1 MYSSAVFENYFE
13 EFSQPEILRVPI
25 EGVVLQM
32 KSMHID
38 AVANFPF
45 PTPPDRQS
53 LRQAEKMLTYLGALE
68 TPPNAA
74 PFGTA
79 GGTVTDIGRTMSLFP
94 LSPRFS
100 KMLVSSRRHGCL
112 PYAIAIVSAM
122 SVGDP
127 FLREEALGIDDE
139 DSSES
144 EQEMAHISKEMVRA
158 RELSKQRRRAYFV
171 SQQVLYAFQT
181 IFVIYE
187 LNLWPVS
194 RIARQV
200 NGRFV
205 QDPIRC
211 WRLRVR
217 WWRPVI
223 LCRAFRETQ
232 GIVHAKPNRTALLYS
247 SANNAP

>member
-1 MYSSAVFENYFE
+1 MYSSALFENYFE

-32 KSMHID
+32 KCMHID
-38 AVANFPF
+38 AVSNFPF

-68 TPPNAA
+68 VPPNTA
-74 PFGTA
+74 PFGAA
-79 GGTVTDIGRTMSLFP
+79 GGTVTNIGRTMSLFP

-144 EQEMAHISKEMVRA
+144 EVEEMAHMSKEMLRA
-158 RELSKQRRRAYFV
+158 KELSKQRRRAYFV
-171 SQQVLYAFQT
+171 SQQVYSFQT
-181 IFVIYE
+181 IVVIYK
-187 LNLWPVS
+187 LSILSVS
-194 RIARQV
+194 RIARQI
-200 NGRFV
+200 NERFI
-205 QDPIRC
+205 QDPICC
-211 WRLRVR
+211 WCLRVR
-217 WWRPVI
+217 RWRSVI
-223 LCRAFRETQ
+223 LCGAFRET
-232 GIVHAKPNRTALLYS
+232 
-247 SANNAP
+247 

>member
-1 MYSSAVFENYFE
+1 LYSSAVFENFFE

-32 KSMHID
+32 KCMHID

-68 TPPNAA
+68 VPPNTV
-74 PFGTA
+74 PFGA
-79 GGTVTDIGRTMSLFP
+79 VGGTVTDIGRTMSLFP

-100 KMLVSSRRHGCL
+100 KLLVSSRRHGCL

-139 DSSES
+139 DSSKS
-144 EQEMAHISKEMVRA
+144 EEEEMAHISKETVRA
-158 RELSKQRRRAYFV
+158 KELLKQRRRAYFV
-171 SQQVLYAFQT
+171 SQQVYSFRT
-181 IFVIYE
+181 IFVIYK
-187 LNLWPVS
+187 L
-194 RIARQV
+194 
-200 NGRFV
+200 
-205 QDPIRC
+205 
-211 WRLRVR
+211 
-217 WWRPVI
+217 I
-223 LCRAFRETQ
+223 L
-232 GIVHAKPNRTALLYS
+232 
-247 SANNAP
+247 

>member
-1 MYSSAVFENYFE
+1 MYSSAVFETYFE

-32 KSMHID
+32 KCMHID
-38 AVANFPF
+38 AVTNFPF

-53 LRQAEKMLTYLGALE
+53 LKQAEKMLIYLGALE
-68 TPPNAA
+68 APPNTA
-74 PFGTA
+74 PFGSV

-139 DSSES
+139 GSSES
-144 EQEMAHISKEMVRA
+144 EEETHISKEMVRA
-158 RELSKQRRRAYFV
+158 KELSKQRRRAYFV
-171 SQQVLYAFQT
+171 SQQVYSFQT
-181 IFVIYE
+181 IFVIYK
-187 LNLWPVS
+187 LSLWPVS

-211 WRLRVR
+211 RCLRVR
-217 WWRPVI
+217 RWRPVI
-223 LCRAFRETQ
+223 LCRAFRET
-232 GIVHAKPNRTALLYS
+232 
-247 SANNAP
+247 

>member
-1 MYSSAVFENYFE
+1 
-13 EFSQPEILRVPI
+13 
-25 EGVVLQM
+25 M
-32 KSMHID
+32 KCMHID

-68 TPPNAA
+68 APPNTVL
-74 PFGTA
+74 FGAA

-112 PYAIAIVSAM
+112 PYAIAIVSAI

-139 DSSES
+139 DPSQRE
-144 EQEMAHISKEMVRA
+144 EEGMAHISKETVRA
-158 RELSKQRRRAYFV
+158 KELSKQRRRAYFV
-171 SQQVLYAFQT
+171 SQQVYSFQM
-181 IFVIYE
+181 IFLVYK
-187 LNLWPVS
+187 LSLWPVS

-211 WRLRVR
+211 WCLRVR
-217 WWRPVI
+217 RWRPVI
-223 LCRAFRETQ
+223 LCRAFRET
-232 GIVHAKPNRTALLYS
+232 
-247 SANNAP
+247 

>member
-1 MYSSAVFENYFE
+1 LYSSAVFENYFE

-32 KSMHID
+32 KCMHID

-68 TPPNAA
+68 APPNTT
-74 PFGTA
+74 PFGAA

-139 DSSES
+139 DSSQS
-144 EQEMAHISKEMVRA
+144 EEEMAHISKETVRA
-158 RELSKQRRRAYFV
+158 KELSKQRRRAYFV
-171 SQQVLYAFQT
+171 SQQVYSFQT
-181 IFVIYE
+181 IFVIYK
-187 LNLWPVS
+187 LSLWPAS
-194 RIARQV
+194 RVPRQV

-205 QDPIRC
+205 QGPIRC
-211 WRLRVR
+211 WCLRVR
-217 WWRPVI
+217 RRGPVI
-223 LCRAFRETQ
+223 LCRAFRET
-232 GIVHAKPNRTALLYS
+232 
-247 SANNAP
+247 

>member
-1 MYSSAVFENYFE
+1 
-13 EFSQPEILRVPI
+13 
-25 EGVVLQM
+25 
-32 KSMHID
+32 MHTA
-38 AVANFPF
+38 AVANSPF

-53 LRQAEKMLTYLGALE
+53 HRHPEPMLTYLGALE
-68 TPPNAA
+68 APPNTA
-74 PFGTA
+74 PFDA
-79 GGTVTDIGRTMSLFP
+79 VGGTVTDIGRTMSLFP

-139 DSSES
+139 DSSKS
-144 EQEMAHISKEMVRA
+144 EGEEIVHISKETVRA
-158 RELSKQRRRAYFV
+158 KELSKQRRRAYFV
-171 SQQVLYAFQT
+171 SQQVYSFQT
-181 IFVIYE
+181 ISVIYK
-187 LNLWPVS
+187 LSLWPVS

-211 WRLRVR
+211 WCLRVR

-223 LCRAFRETQ
+223 LCRAFRET
-232 GIVHAKPNRTALLYS
+232 
-247 SANNAP
+247 

>member
-1 MYSSAVFENYFE
+1 LYSSAVFENYFE

-32 KSMHID
+32 KCMHID

-53 LRQAEKMLTYLGALE
+53 LRQAEKTLTYLGALE
-68 TPPNAA
+68 APPNTA
-74 PFGTA
+74 FGA
-79 GGTVTDIGRTMSLFP
+79 VGGTVTDIGRTMSLFP

-100 KMLVSSRRHGCL
+100 KMLVSSRRHDCL

-144 EQEMAHISKEMVRA
+144 DEEMTHISKETVRA
-158 RELSKQRRRAYFV
+158 KELSKQRRRAYFV
-171 SQQVLYAFQT
+171 SQQVYSFQT

-187 LNLWPVS
+187 LSLWPVS

-200 NGRFV
+200 NG
-205 QDPIRC
+205 
-211 WRLRVR
+211 
-217 WWRPVI
+217 
-223 LCRAFRETQ
+223 
-232 GIVHAKPNRTALLYS
+232 
-247 SANNAP
+247 

>member
-1 MYSSAVFENYFE
+1 
-13 EFSQPEILRVPI
+13 
-25 EGVVLQM
+25 
-32 KSMHID
+32 MHID

-68 TPPNAA
+68 SPPNTA

-100 KMLVSSRRHGCL
+100 KLLVSSRRHGCL
-112 PYAIAIVSAM
+112 PYAIAIVSAI

-127 FLREEALGIDDE
+127 FLREESLGIDDE

-144 EQEMAHISKEMVRA
+144 EVEEIAHISKETVRA
-158 RELSKQRRRAYFV
+158 KELSKQRRRAYFA
-171 SQQVLYAFQT
+171 SQQVYLFQT
-181 IFVIYE
+181 VFVTYK
-187 LNLWPVS
+187 LSLCPVS
-194 RIARQV
+194 RIAWQV
-200 NGRFV
+200 NERFV

-211 WRLRVR
+211 WCLRVR
-217 WWRPVI
+217 RRRPVI
-223 LCRAFRETQ
+223 LCRAFRKT
-232 GIVHAKPNRTALLYS
+232 
-247 SANNAP
+247 

>member
-1 MYSSAVFENYFE
+1 
-13 EFSQPEILRVPI
+13 
-25 EGVVLQM
+25 
-32 KSMHID
+32 MHID

-68 TPPNAA
+68 APPNTA
-74 PFGTA
+74 PFGSA
-79 GGTVTDIGRTMSLFP
+79 GDIVTDIGRTMSLFP

-144 EQEMAHISKEMVRA
+144 EEEMTHISKETVRA
-158 RELSKQRRRAYFV
+158 KELLKQRRRAYFV
-171 SQQVLYAFQT
+171 SQQVYPFQT
-181 IFVIYE
+181 IFVIYG
-187 LNLWPVS
+187 LSLWPVS

-205 QDPIRC
+205 QDPICC
-211 WRLRVR
+211 WCLRVR
-217 WWRPVI
+217 RWRSVI
-223 LCRAFRETQ
+223 LCRAFRET
-232 GIVHAKPNRTALLYS
+232 
-247 SANNAP
+247 

>member
-1 MYSSAVFENYFE
+1 
-13 EFSQPEILRVPI
+13 
-25 EGVVLQM
+25 
-32 KSMHID
+32 MHID

-68 TPPNAA
+68 APPNTAPSGAA
-74 PFGTA
+74 GD
-79 GGTVTDIGRTMSLFP
+79 TVTDIGRTMSLFP

-139 DSSES
+139 ESSES
-144 EQEMAHISKEMVRA
+144 EEEMTHISKETARA
-158 RELSKQRRRAYFV
+158 KEILKQRRRAYFV
-171 SQQVLYAFQT
+171 SQQVYSFQT
-181 IFVIYE
+181 ILVIEE
-187 LNLWPVS
+187 LSLWPVS
-194 RIARQV
+194 CIARQV
-200 NGRFV
+200 DGRFV

-211 WRLRVR
+211 RCLRVR

-223 LCRAFRETQ
+223 LCRAFRET
-232 GIVHAKPNRTALLYS
+232 
-247 SANNAP
+247 

>member
-1 MYSSAVFENYFE
+1 LYSSAVFENYFE

-32 KSMHID
+32 KCMHID

-53 LRQAEKMLTYLGALE
+53 LRQAEKMLMYLGALE
-68 TPPNAA
+68 APPNTAS
-74 PFGTA
+74 FGAT

-144 EQEMAHISKEMVRA
+144 DGGEIAHISKETVHA
-158 RELSKQRRRAYFV
+158 KELLKHRRRAYFV
-171 SQQVLYAFQT
+171 SQQVYSFQT
-181 IFVIYE
+181 IFVIYKAQP
-187 LNLWPVS
+187 LASITHRSASQRAICSGFYPLLVLTSTPVEAS
-194 RIARQV
+194 H
-200 NGRFV
+200 FV
-205 QDPIRC
+205 LSI
-211 WRLRVR
+211 
-217 WWRPVI
+217 
-223 LCRAFRETQ
+223 
-232 GIVHAKPNRTALLYS
+232 S
-247 SANNAP
+247 